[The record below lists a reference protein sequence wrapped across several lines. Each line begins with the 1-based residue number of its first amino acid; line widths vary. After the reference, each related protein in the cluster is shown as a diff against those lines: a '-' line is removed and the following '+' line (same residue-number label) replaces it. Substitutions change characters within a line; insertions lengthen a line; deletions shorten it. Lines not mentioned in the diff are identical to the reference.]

1 MKAVVYD
8 KAGPPCVLKYVDL
21 PDPAVKSDG
30 VLISVQAI
38 SIEGGDLINRRL
50 NTPPHPSWTVGFA
63 AAGVIQAVGSC
74 IANRKVGDRV
84 AAFDMH
90 GSHAEL
96 WAVPATR
103 TWLIPDEVATGDAA
117 VSTISFGTANHCL
130 FARAGLQR
138 SETVLI
144 QAAAGGLGIAAVQ
157 LAVLAGAHVLA
168 VASGDVRCRKL
179 QALGAYHV
187 IDRATCDVVGEVKRI
202 TGNRGVDVALDPIG
216 TTLHTSIAALA
227 PGGRL
232 IFVGNAGGGNM
243 DVDLWSP
250 MQSNQT
256 LFGVFM
262 GTLFEK
268 PRVWS
273 MVDKMLQALAAKRIQ
288 AVIDRTFPLSQAAFA
303 HEYAEREKPFG
314 RVVLRP

>member
-1 MKAVVYD
+1 MKAAVYD
-8 KAGPPCVLKYVDL
+8 KAGPPGVLKYVEL

-30 VLISVQAI
+30 VLISVEAI

-50 NTPPHPSWTVGFA
+50 NTPPHPSWTLGFA

-74 IANRKVGDRV
+74 IENRKIGDRV

-103 TWLIPDEVATGDAA
+103 TWLIPDGVSTRDAA
-117 VSTISFGTANHCL
+117 VSTIAFGTANHCL
-130 FARAGLQR
+130 FARAGVQR
-138 SETVLI
+138 GETVLI
-144 QAAAGGLGIAAVQ
+144 QAAAGGLGVAAVQ
-157 LAVLAGAHVLA
+157 LAALAGAHVLA
-168 VASGDVRCRKL
+168 VASGAARCRKL
-179 QALGAYHV
+179 QALGAYHA
-187 IDRATCDVVGEVKRI
+187 IDRATCDVVGEVMRI

-216 TTLHTSIAALA
+216 TTLHASIAALA
-227 PGGRL
+227 PEGRL
-232 IFVGNAGGGNM
+232 VFVGNAGGGAM
-243 DVDLWSP
+243 DVDLWAP
-250 MQSNQT
+250 MQSNQA

-268 PRVWS
+268 PTVWS
-273 MVDKMLQALAAKRIQ
+273 MVDRMFKALAAKRIQ

>member
-8 KAGPPCVLKYVDL
+8 MAGAPSVLKYVEV

-38 SIEGGDLINRRL
+38 SVEGGDLINRRV

-74 IANRKVGDRV
+74 IENRKVGDRV

-103 TWLIPDEVATGDAA
+103 TWLIPDEVATEDAA
-117 VSTISFGTANHCL
+117 VLTISFGTANHCL

-138 SETVLI
+138 GETVLI
-144 QAAAGGLGIAAVQ
+144 QAAAGGLGVAAVQ

-168 VASGDVRCRKL
+168 VASGAARCRKL

-202 TGNRGVDVALDPIG
+202 TGNRGVDVVLDPIG

-227 PGGRL
+227 REGRL
-232 IFVGNAGGGNM
+232 IFVGNAGGGTM

-250 MQSNQT
+250 MQSNQA

-268 PRVWS
+268 PTVWS
-273 MVDKMLQALAAKRIQ
+273 MVDKMFKALAAKRIQ
-288 AVIDRTFPLSQAAFA
+288 AVIDRTFPLSQAALA

-314 RVVLRP
+314 RVMLRP